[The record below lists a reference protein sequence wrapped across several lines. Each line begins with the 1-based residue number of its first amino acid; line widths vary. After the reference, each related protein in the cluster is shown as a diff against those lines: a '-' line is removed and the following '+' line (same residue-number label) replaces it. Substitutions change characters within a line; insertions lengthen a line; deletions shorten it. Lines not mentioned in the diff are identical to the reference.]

1 MADAVDTTFE
11 LHLRGTAAQAAGC
24 FERKLLADS
33 QPKQEIALAMLTRSL
48 ILAKSTAV
56 AQRDGLI
63 AHSEKGSSVASG
75 ETSPINKEISS
86 ALIRKKS
93 KINAD
98 RSDDNDDDRTYGDYS
113 GDDGT
118 FTNKQ
123 NTKQSILDE
132 CLPCLDRA
140 LDVDLMAPLEDLLFD
155 FENDLEDRWNTLDN
169 IWDLLNSDDVYED
182 LCDLIDFFSLQ
193 CLPDLVAILSLL
205 LWLWKSLLEAFQI
218 DINGSLWSLI
228 GLMLGPMLSS
238 LESIIQQYMDM
249 LMAPIDCI
257 ISSLL
262 FQMSKI
268 PQFESD
274 QKWLFEREQEQKT
287 YKERGLT
294 GAIGGSIDAN
304 TVNINAAIDAQL
316 NVDALKATSWDQSKE
331 YYQTQAYKEERP
343 DKGPGQSRTFET
355 ITPIT
360 VEDRETI
367 AAETGGEPGS
377 PEEEA
382 RLERKAYIEERE
394 ARERKVATTAD
405 WLMDGR
411 NVLQSGLGQIGSYLI
426 AGRDRMNSWLASIR
440 DDLRSFLFGSG
451 TGFTNAVSLTETI
464 SRLAIVI
471 GFVKALIKMAEDGFD
486 CGDDR
491 DDLTEPAMINFL
503 QNYFAPEVGATVTV
517 GEDGDVIIIPAGA
530 STQGTGTTVPA
541 ADSALA
547 IEADTQSRTGITIS
561 IPGCLNRT
569 DAADLRKVEEWIK
582 QISQ

>member
-1 MADAVDTTFE
+1 MAHAVDTTFE

-48 ILAKSTAV
+48 VLAKSTAE

-63 AHSEKGSSVASG
+63 AYTEEGSPVESDD
-75 ETSPINKEISS
+75 TSPIDKEIKS
-86 ALIRKKS
+86 ALVRKKS
-93 KINAD
+93 K
-98 RSDDNDDDRTYGDYS
+98 SDDDSR
-113 GDDGT
+113 
-118 FTNKQ
+118 
-123 NTKQSILDE
+123 QSILDE
-132 CLPCLDRA
+132 CIPCLDRT
-140 LDVDLMAPLEDLLFD
+140 LDIDLMAPLEDLLDD
-155 FENDLEDRWNTLDN
+155 FENDLLDRWNTLEN
-169 IWDLLNSDDVYED
+169 IWNMLNSTDVYED
-182 LCDLIDFFSLQ
+182 LCDLLDFFSFQ
-193 CLPDLVAILSLL
+193 CVPDLVAILSLL
-205 LWLWKSLLEAFQI
+205 LWLWKSLLESFQI
-218 DINGSLWSLI
+218 DINGSLWALI
-228 GLMLGPMLSS
+228 GLMLGPMLSG
-238 LESIIQQYMDM
+238 LESVIQQYIDM

-268 PQFESD
+268 PQFERD
-274 QKWLFEREQEQKT
+274 QKWLNERDKENKTFE
-287 YKERGLT
+287 ERGLT
-294 GAIGGSIDAN
+294 GAIGGSIDAT
-304 TVNINAAIDAQL
+304 TVDINAAIDAQL
-316 NVDALKATSWDQSKE
+316 NLAALKVTSWDESKE
-331 YYQTQAYKEERP
+331 YYQTQDYKEERP
-343 DKGPGQSRTFET
+343 DEGPGQSRTFET
-355 ITPIT
+355 ITPLT

-382 RLERKAYIEERE
+382 RLDRKAYIEERE

-405 WLMDGR
+405 WLMDGA

-464 SRLAIVI
+464 SRLALLI

-486 CGDDR
+486 CGENR
-491 DDLTEPAMINFL
+491 DLTEPAMINFL

-517 GEDGDVIIIPAGA
+517 GKDGEVTVIPAGA
-530 STQGTGTTVPA
+530 STQGTGTTIPA
-541 ADSALA
+541 TDSALS

>member
-1 MADAVDTTFE
+1 MAHAVDTTFE

-48 ILAKSTAV
+48 VLAKSTAE

-63 AHSEKGSSVASG
+63 AYTEEGSPVESDD
-75 ETSPINKEISS
+75 TSPIDKEIKS
-86 ALIRKKS
+86 ALVSKKS
-93 KINAD
+93 K
-98 RSDDNDDDRTYGDYS
+98 SDDDSR
-113 GDDGT
+113 
-118 FTNKQ
+118 
-123 NTKQSILDE
+123 QSILDE
-132 CLPCLDRA
+132 CIPCLDRT
-140 LDVDLMAPLEDLLFD
+140 LDIDLMAPLEDLLDD
-155 FENDLEDRWNTLDN
+155 FENDLLDRWNTLEN
-169 IWDLLNSDDVYED
+169 IWNMLNSTDVYED
-182 LCDLIDFFSLQ
+182 LCDLLDFFSFQ
-193 CLPDLVAILSLL
+193 CVPDLVAILSLL
-205 LWLWKSLLEAFQI
+205 LWLWKSLLESFQI
-218 DINGSLWSLI
+218 DINGSLWALI
-228 GLMLGPMLSS
+228 GLMLGPMLSG
-238 LESIIQQYMDM
+238 LESVIQQYIDM

-268 PQFESD
+268 PQFERD
-274 QKWLFEREQEQKT
+274 QKWLNERDKENKTFE
-287 YKERGLT
+287 ERGLT
-294 GAIGGSIDAN
+294 GAIGGSIDAT
-304 TVNINAAIDAQL
+304 TVDINAAIDAQL
-316 NVDALKATSWDQSKE
+316 NLAALKVTSWDESKE
-331 YYQTQAYKEERP
+331 YYQTQDYKEERP
-343 DKGPGQSRTFET
+343 DEGPGQSRTFET
-355 ITPIT
+355 ITPLT

-382 RLERKAYIEERE
+382 RLDRKAYIEERE

-405 WLMDGR
+405 WLMDGA

-464 SRLAIVI
+464 SRLALLI

-486 CGDDR
+486 CGENR
-491 DDLTEPAMINFL
+491 DLTEPAMIDFL

-517 GEDGDVIIIPAGA
+517 GKDGEVTVIPAGA
-530 STQGTGTTVPA
+530 STQGTGTTIPA
-541 ADSALA
+541 TDSALS